1 MTQVQ
6 RFTINTTGRD
16 FAVGDIHGHFTKLQ
30 AALDA
35 VGFNP
40 ATDRLFS
47 VGDMVDRGPESTDVD
62 VWLAKPWFFAV
73 QGNHEQMAVDAHRLN
88 PKGQASYIHMING
101 GDWLYGLSTAE
112 QAFYVDLF
120 AELPIAIEVMTPV
133 GLVGVVHADCPFDD
147 WAQMLGALELEQGA
161 MQRSVQ
167 TICQWSRARITSE
180 NDTGVSGIRAMIV
193 GHTVVLQP
201 AVLGNVYHIDTG
213 GWMGGHFTLIDLA
226 TLECF
231 PSVNPS
237 PTLPPR

>member
-6 RFTINTTGRD
+6 RFTINTAGRD

-40 ATDRLFS
+40 VTDRLFS
-47 VGDMVDRGPESTDVD
+47 VGDMVDRGPESADVD
-62 VWLAKPWFFAV
+62 VWLAKPWFFAI

-88 PKGQASYIHMING
+88 HKGQASYMHMING
-101 GDWLYGLSTAE
+101 GTWLYGRSTAE
-112 QAFYVDLF
+112 QAFYVALF
-120 AELPIAIEVMTPV
+120 ADLPIAIEVMTPA
-133 GLVGVVHADCPFDD
+133 GLVGIVHADCPFDD
-147 WAQMLGALELEQGA
+147 WGRMLGALEREQGA

-167 TICQWSRARITSE
+167 TTCQWSRTRIS
-180 NDTGVSGIRAMIV
+180 NGNRNGVSGVRAVIV
-193 GHTVVLQP
+193 GHTVVSQP

-231 PSVNPS
+231 PPVSTS
-237 PTLPPR
+237 ST